1 VPCPT
6 SSLNLSSSPIFEK
19 YHREFY
25 IFFMYISVLLTP
37 LHFQNNAVDIKIG
50 NERVKVETIKGKRK
64 IAPGDV
70 KE

>member
-1 VPCPT
+1 
-6 SSLNLSSSPIFEK
+6 
-19 YHREFY
+19 
-25 IFFMYISVLLTP
+25 MYISVLLTP